1 MHFYTEQALW
11 ILSTVTY
18 IEIVFEEIF
27 ILLVLTGEIVA
38 ANKNLKLS
46 FNILKNVYFVYTEKY
61 SREEQK
67 VCVNLV
73 TQKDSFIL
81 SHTERMISWHCSCWV
96 IVHLWWSTLW
106 DVKKFYQNFYYSVL
120 QYDLKQ

>member
-67 VCVNLV
+67 VCVKLV
-73 TQKDSFIL
+73 TQKGL
-81 SHTERMISWHCSCWV
+81 
-96 IVHLWWSTLW
+96 
-106 DVKKFYQNFYYSVL
+106 Y
-120 QYDLKQ
+120 